1 MIYLLTLIL
10 ALLAVWLGYRI
21 GVADGRR
28 EQPVIMRNDYSVNI
42 DIAVIKAVIE
52 RYGWIVLEPQP
63 EKTPGEVKH

>member
-1 MIYLLTLIL
+1 MIYLLIFALV
-10 ALLAVWLGYRI
+10 LLAVWFGYRV

-28 EQPVIMRNDYSVNI
+28 EQPVIMRNDYNVNI
-42 DIAVIKAVIE
+42 DIGVIKAVIE

>member
-63 EKTPGEVKH
+63 EKNPGEVKH

>member
-1 MIYLLTLIL
+1 MIYILTFLL

-28 EQPVIMRNDYSVNI
+28 EQPVVVRNDYNVNI
-42 DIAVIKAVIE
+42 DIAVVKAVIE

-63 EKTPGEVKH
+63 DKTPGEVKH